1 MITEAILN
9 AFQSVVTFILTLL
22 PNIPAMPTGISD
34 AANGLINSIAQ
45 VIGVISYIYTPVM
58 LVFVFTLLLAVLG
71 FDLIYKFVL
80 WVLHKVRG

>member
-1 MITEAILN
+1 MITESILN
-9 AFQSVVTFILTLL
+9 AFQSIVTFILSLL
-22 PNIPAMPTGISD
+22 PNLPQMPSGISD
-34 AANGLINSIAQ
+34 ASQGLVDSISQ
-45 VIGVISYIYTPVM
+45 VIGVISYIYTPTM